1 MEKTRHLTR
10 SIVGLF
16 FFILYLAYGAD
27 LLELGVKELKEE
39 NYEEA
44 VEILRSVREKD
55 PKLTIAAFY
64 LGIAYKQIGE
74 YKLAVENL
82 RDALRYEPKI
92 LDAFPV
98 LIELLL
104 SLEEVKEAKL
114 WIEEAER
121 ARVFPAQIAFLKG
134 IALSKEGKNRQA
146 IESFKRAKELD
157 SSLTQASD
165 FQIALLYLKERRLKT
180 AIETFRE
187 LQKIDPGSDFSVLAK
202 DYESALKKALSVRKT
217 WQFSLGFGYQYDD
230 NVVLKPDKT
239 IGIGVV
245 DRIARKGDSS
255 LNANLG
261 VVFSPYI
268 EGRWN
273 LSMQYAFNLV
283 KYSRLDNYDNYLHLV
298 GGSVGYDFDKFILS
312 LPTTFYKVWL
322 DNREYSDVFSVRPLV
337 SFPLAP
343 NQFVQTGLSYTNR
356 NMKRPVIDPAENRDS
371 NIYGANL
378 SYLFAFRE
386 DRGAIRL
393 SYEPYS
399 EDTKGSNW
407 ENQTHK
413 LTASLAYSITN
424 RLRIGI
430 GGEASLVR
438 YRNIHTLSGFGVSGF
453 PSTPKKRRDKI
464 YTLNSRVA
472 YQILKGLNLGANYS
486 YSKSNSN
493 FDIYSYQK
501 NTFSLNLEYIF

>member
-1 MEKTRHLTR
+1 MKKIHYLTK
-10 SIVGLF
+10 SVVGLIF
-16 FFILYLAYGAD
+16 FVSHLAYGAN
-27 LLELGVKELKEE
+27 LLELGIKELKEE

-64 LGIAYKQIGE
+64 LGLAYKQIGE

-92 LDAFPV
+92 LDAYPV

-104 SLEEVKEAKL
+104 SLEEVEEAKF
-114 WIEEAER
+114 WIEEADR
-121 ARVFPAQIAFLKG
+121 AKVFPAQIAFLKG

-157 SSLTQASD
+157 SSFAQASD
-165 FQIALLYLKERRLKT
+165 FQIALLYIKERRLKT
-180 AIETFRE
+180 AMETFRE
-187 LQKIDPGSDFSVLAK
+187 LQKIDPSSDFSALAK
-202 DYESALKKALSVRKT
+202 DYESALGRTLSVRKT
-217 WQFSLGFGYQYDD
+217 WQFSLGLGYQYDD

-261 VVFSPYI
+261 VAFSPYI
-268 EGRWN
+268 EGGWN
-273 LSMQYAFNLV
+273 LSIQYAFNLV
-283 KYSRLDNYDNYLHLV
+283 KYSRLDNYDNYLHLL
-298 GGSVGYDFDKFILS
+298 GGSVGYDFGKFILL
-312 LPTTFYKVWL
+312 LPTAFYKVWL
-322 DNREYSDVFSVRPLV
+322 DYKEYSDVFSVRPLV
-337 SFPLAP
+337 SFPLAS
-343 NQFVQTGLSYTNR
+343 NQFIQTGLNYTNR
-356 NMKRPVIDPAENRDS
+356 NIKRPIIDPAENRDS

-378 SYLFAFRE
+378 SYLFAFLG
-386 DRGAIRL
+386 DKGAFKL
-393 SYEPYS
+393 SYEPYL

-407 ENQTHK
+407 ENQTHR
-413 LTASLAYSITN
+413 LTASLTYSITN
-424 RLRIGI
+424 RLRIGF
-430 GGEASLVR
+430 GGEVSLVR
-438 YRNIHTLSGFGVSGF
+438 YRNIHTLSGSGVPGF
-453 PSTPKKRRDKI
+453 PSTPKRRRDEI
-464 YTLNSRVA
+464 YTLNSRIA
-472 YQILKGLNLGANYS
+472 YQILKGLSLGANYS